1 MNKILSMKDED
12 LFRYLEQKKFENYFV
27 DKKIKTFSNSFEA
40 IISLEVN
47 SKTLENIPEIILLDD
62 NESNEEGLDFLEDY
76 IKIKPSLGKQ
86 ITFFFVMPTL
96 NDLHLKRIANMTN
109 HSDFVIRPLCT
120 RGLEEVRKVLELELA
135 V

>member
-1 MNKILSMKDED
+1 MKDED

>member
-12 LFRYLEQKKFENYFV
+12 LFMYLEQKKIENYFA
-27 DKKIKTFSNSFEA
+27 DKKIKSYSNSFEA

-47 SKTLENIPEIILLDD
+47 SKIPENIPEIILLDD
-62 NESNEEGLDFLEDY
+62 NESNGDGLDFLEDY

-86 ITFFFVMPTL
+86 IIFFFVTPSL
-96 NDLHLKRIANMTN
+96 NDLNLKRIANMSDR
-109 HSDFVIRPLCT
+109 SDFVIKPLCT
-120 RGLEEVRKVLELELA
+120 KGLAEVRKVLELELS